1 MMLDYALT
9 FAFLCFGL
17 GLAMNVYRVFKAPG
31 VPDRILALDT
41 MVINVIALIVL
52 YGIKTK
58 SGINFEAAMLCAMTG
73 FVSTVAYCKFILRGD
88 IIE

>member
-1 MMLDYALT
+1 MILSHALN

-41 MVINVIALIVL
+41 MVVNVIALIVL
-52 YGIKTK
+52 YGVQTR
-58 SGINFEAAMLCAMTG
+58 SGINFEAALLFAMTG

>member
-1 MMLDYALT
+1 MLDFALI
-9 FAFLCFGL
+9 FAFICFGL

-41 MVINVIALIVL
+41 MVVNVIALIVL
-52 YGIKTK
+52 YGMNTKT
-58 SGINFEAAMLCAMTG
+58 GINFEAALLFAMTG
-73 FVSTVAYCKFILRGD
+73 FVSTVAFCKFILRGD